1 MNLLNV
7 LFIQKND
14 LKEFKDA
21 LETLYYYTKEIKP
34 NNEVQE
40 KDLEKRKV
48 VINVASKLF
57 DKLLNT
63 YKAQYNKLSEG

>member
-21 LETLYYYTKEIKP
+21 LETLYYYIKEIKP